1 MKTFSDWLNEHLHQ
15 YDNMR
20 GNFEPLK
27 RGDTVKVFHGFD
39 NINEAI
45 IAARHG
51 VSGQLRPS
59 RKYSYEANTNPK
71 GVFVTISEETA
82 KQFALDGCVIEF
94 IAKYDELDPPVWPQ
108 GSYGTQGS
116 YMPTFKSKVERLAT
130 KKRLKSEIGNDKNQP
145 EFIKSSDDPYM
156 AKILFDSSEYQA
168 LFTGNL
174 NPSRI
179 ISFSEKKDNW
189 KKINLEE
196 FLEKY
201 KDVDFTNDRTYQNR
215 NSMLKHESKLFLP
228 EDDFDADEFVK
239 RLAEEVTKS
248 VMSATSALKQ
258 ITNQIIRSES
268 IKQSFIEI
276 FHHYLWP
283 KQYTKALSW
292 LLSEYGNNQ

>member
-1 MKTFSDWLNEHLHQ
+1 
-15 YDNMR
+15 
-20 GNFEPLK
+20 
-27 RGDTVKVFHGFD
+27 
-39 NINEAI
+39 
-45 IAARHG
+45 
-51 VSGQLRPS
+51 
-59 RKYSYEANTNPK
+59 
-71 GVFVTISEETA
+71 
-82 KQFALDGCVIEF
+82 
-94 IAKYDELDPPVWPQ
+94 
-108 GSYGTQGS
+108 
-116 YMPTFKSKVERLAT
+116 
-130 KKRLKSEIGNDKNQP
+130 
-145 EFIKSSDDPYM
+145 M

-168 LFTGNL
+168 LFIGNL

-215 NSMLKHESKLFLP
+215 NSMLKHELKLFLP

-239 RLAEEVTKS
+239 RLAEKVTKS

-258 ITNQIIRSES
+258 ITNQIIRSKS

-276 FHHYLWP
+276 FHYHLWP

-292 LLSEYGNNQ
+292 LLEKYGNN